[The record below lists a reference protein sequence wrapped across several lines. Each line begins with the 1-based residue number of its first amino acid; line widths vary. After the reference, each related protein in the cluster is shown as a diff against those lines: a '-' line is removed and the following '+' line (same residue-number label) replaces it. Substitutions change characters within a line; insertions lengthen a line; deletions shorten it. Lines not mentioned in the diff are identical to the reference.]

1 MYIYPA
7 IMIYALI
14 LPFLIIGIRKRSDYN
29 RKMYGE
35 ILGFRNFIETAEVD
49 KINELVEENPSYFY
63 DILPYA
69 YVFKLTDKWV
79 KKFENIKMPEHSSYT
94 SHRAD
99 AFDYMWVNMMM
110 NSIESS
116 TYSGISAASPDIGGG
131 GFSSSGGG
139 GFSGGGAGGG
149 GGGTW

>member
-1 MYIYPA
+1 M
-7 IMIYALI
+7 
-14 LPFLIIGIRKRSDYN
+14 
-29 RKMYGE
+29 
-35 ILGFRNFIETAEVD
+35 GFRNFIETAEVD

-79 KKFENIKMPEHSSYT
+79 KKFENIKMLEHSSYT
-94 SHRAD
+94 SHRTD

-110 NSIESS
+110 NSIENS

-131 GFSSSGGG
+131 GG

-149 GGGTW
+149 GGAW